1 MRGTWF
7 PANNQEHGLP
17 GGQRGERSIR
27 IQVLVAVSVA
37 PRPEDSEAKQGCMKG
52 VWTGGVL
59 SQLVLETL
67 RERRRTA
74 WQQTLGKAAEKR
86 MLERRGNEDMVA
98 EHSYPYK

>member
-1 MRGTWF
+1 M
-7 PANNQEHGLP
+7 
-17 GGQRGERSIR
+17 

-37 PRPEDSEAKQGCMKG
+37 PRPEDSEAKQGCMEG
-52 VWTGGVL
+52 VWPGGGGM

-86 MLERRGNEDMVA
+86 ILERRGNEDMVA